1 MSSSTL
7 SPSPT
12 QLPAQPGHAAQ
23 PGQRTLLGDAARR
36 FARNRMALVGLVLVG
51 MLVFIAIFADF
62 LAPYAYDDA
71 DPISALQFPSSEHW
85 MGTDEVGRDVYSRI
99 LYGSRISLA
108 VGLGVTAIALLIG
121 VPLGLAAGLMGGAVD
136 YIIMRL
142 VEVFTAV
149 PALLLAL
156 LLISVF
162 GGGVF
167 NVILALGIVAWLDAC
182 RLLRAQLLSLRE
194 RDFVLA
200 ARTVGVS
207 NTRIALRHLL
217 PNAIAPLIV
226 AVSIGIPV
234 AIFAEAGLSFLGLGV
249 NDPIPSWG
257 KMVGNAM
264 AYVRVYWYLG
274 VFPTLA
280 IAITMLGFTFLG
292 DGLRDAFDTSM
303 NR

>member
-7 SPSPT
+7 PPSPA
-12 QLPAQPGHAAQ
+12 QLGHTAGPA
-23 PGQRTLLGDAARR
+23 QRTLLGDAARR
-36 FARNRMALVGLVLVG
+36 FARNKMALIGLFLVGL
-51 MLVFIAIFADF
+51 LVFIALFAGF
-62 LAPYAYDDA
+62 LAPFAYDDA
-71 DPISALQFPSSEHW
+71 DPTQALQFPSAEHW

-108 VGLGVTAIALLIG
+108 VGLGVMAIALVIG
-121 VPLGLAAGLMGGAVD
+121 VPLGLAAGLLGGPVD

-156 LLISVF
+156 LLISIF
-162 GGGVF
+162 GGGVY

-200 ARTVGVS
+200 ARTIGVS
-207 NTRIALRHLL
+207 TARIALRHLL

-274 VFPTLA
+274 VFPTVA